1 MKNSDLLV
9 RMLEEAGV
17 RWVFGVPSGPVL
29 PFIDSLRRSSVQ
41 FILTASET
49 SAGFMAATVGYLTNI
64 PGVCASTLGPGA
76 TNLTTGVGCAWLDRS
91 PVIAITCNVAT
102 RWLER
107 HIQMRIDHH
116 TLFKPLTKTT
126 VSLANGRIGETVAAA
141 FNLASNEPPGPVHLD
156 LPEDVAEAIATEGVR
171 PSISTHELPDLST
184 ELTEKLSAALQTAS
198 RPLLVTGL
206 TFTRSKNA
214 GQLLLHVVERQI
226 FPFVTSL
233 HSKGFLP
240 ESHRNWTGVIGR
252 ARRTDVKAF
261 TDRADLILTVG
272 YDPIEINYEEWA
284 ADRPVVHIS
293 SEAAEV
299 NSEISFAWNKGC
311 DLDQAVE
318 AMTKMPL
325 FSNEWNSDDWTS
337 HRQVLERSLRPEG
350 QGFALHHLLDIL
362 RDKLPP
368 DGILAYDVGAHTHQI
383 ASQWRTDHPKTLLA
397 TNGWSSMGYGMPAAF
412 AAKLVFPE
420 RRVVTIVGDGGFQM
434 TVGELALARRLNLAV
449 PTIVLNDGW
458 LGLMKVKQERKGHTL
473 SGVFLG
479 EPVESPPHYF
489 ACRAGQRKSTSLQ
502 RCFGLGVWS
511 TRRTDV
517 IEVFIDPSRASP
529 LSLFEQPA
537 KKFFS
542 NQLGAALL
550 HVGKHRHAR

>member
-29 PFIDSLRRSSVQ
+29 PFIESLRRSSVQ

-49 SAGFMAATVGYLTNI
+49 SAGFMAASVGYLTSI

-116 TLFKPLTKTT
+116 TLFKPLTKAT

-156 LPEDVAEAIATEGVR
+156 LPEDVAEAIATEGVH

-184 ELTEKLSAALQTAS
+184 ELAEKLSAALQTAR

-214 GQLLLHVVERQI
+214 RQLLQFVERQKI
-226 FPFVTSL
+226 PFVTTL
-233 HSKGFLP
+233 HAKGFLP

-261 TDRADLILTVG
+261 TDRADLILAVG
-272 YDPIEINYEEWA
+272 YDPIEINYEEWV
-284 ADRPVVHIS
+284 ADRPIVHIS
-293 SEAAEV
+293 SEVAEA
-299 NSEISFAWNKGC
+299 NNEISFAWNKAC

-318 AMTKMPL
+318 AMTKVPL
-325 FSNEWNSDDWTS
+325 FSNAWDMADWQS

-362 RDKLPP
+362 REKFLPE
-368 DGILAYDVGAHTHQI
+368 GILAYDVGAHTHQI
-383 ASQWRTDHPKTLLA
+383 ASQWRTDHAKTLLA

-412 AAKLVFPE
+412 AAKLVFPD
-420 RRVVTIVGDGGFQM
+420 RQVVVVVGDGGFQM

-458 LGLMKVKQERKGHTL
+458 LGLMKVKQERKGYTL
-473 SGVFLG
+473 SGVYLG

-489 ACRAGQRKSTSLQ
+489 GVPCRPAKNPEAFSDALDWA
-502 RCFGLGVWS
+502 FGLKGPS
-511 TRRTDV
+511 V
-517 IEVFIDPSRASP
+517 IEAFIDVASY
-529 LSLFEQPA
+529 SQTVFD
-537 KKFFS
+537 
-542 NQLGAALL
+542 
-550 HVGKHRHAR
+550 